1 MTNKKR
7 KKKQASKW
15 VNARI
20 RECGLSFACALAGRG
35 AVGGEEPTDPVRLK
49 SSSQSRTL
57 QAVSKW
63 PADSSVC
70 LSEVS
75 SSFLVSP
82 LSAG

>member
-1 MTNKKR
+1 MLESEDV
-7 KKKQASKW
+7 ASDFLVHW
-15 VNARI
+15 LV
-20 RECGLSFACALAGRG
+20 G
-35 AVGGEEPTDPVRLK
+35 AVGGKGQTDPVRLK

-63 PADSSVC
+63 PPDSSVC
-70 LSEVS
+70 LSKVS